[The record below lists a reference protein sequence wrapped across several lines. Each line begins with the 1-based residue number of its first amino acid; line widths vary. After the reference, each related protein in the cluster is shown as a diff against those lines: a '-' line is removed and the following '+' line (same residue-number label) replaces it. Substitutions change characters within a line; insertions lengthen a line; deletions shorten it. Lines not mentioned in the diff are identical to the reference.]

1 MRDAQKQLLFNGGR
15 TFCFASF
22 SPLWE
27 IQYFL
32 VAPACCLLCCLL
44 ALFVQDALCTLR
56 SQANFSSLQ
65 ILPFCLWKLCFPS
78 YLKDMK
84 RHVGFRFQWILFPFQ
99 SLLGKQYSSYCF
111 LLCLIKIHLIC
122 FLDFFFF
129 LGGGVFHMAAVGKRL
144 YIRQDGSKSGYVHW
158 NHTLHQELALVEKE
172 VKDKH
177 CQRHNRPKALNT
189 LTYSTPLQH

>member
-56 SQANFSSLQ
+56 SQANFSHD
-65 ILPFCLWKLCFPS
+65 KS
-78 YLKDMK
+78 YLF
-84 RHVGFRFQWILFPFQ
+84 VFE
-99 SLLGKQYSSYCF
+99 SLAYPLT
-111 LLCLIKIHLIC
+111 LKI
-122 FLDFFFF
+122 
-129 LGGGVFHMAAVGKRL
+129 
-144 YIRQDGSKSGYVHW
+144 
-158 NHTLHQELALVEKE
+158 
-172 VKDKH
+172 
-177 CQRHNRPKALNT
+177 
-189 LTYSTPLQH
+189 